1 MQWNYQAAVGMQI
14 TTTSLK
20 RTEKQSWCLCA
31 FKQDRGSP
39 PHSNFLRLG
48 CGMLVSPLQ
57 PLSQKAAGRDHTYHT
72 MNGFSRFSF
81 FSILICCYIQGMPPS
96 DREQRSTAFF
106 HTKDAEAGE
115 NAENKDF
122 KPPKPTPYFLHLQSS
137 ERANLSA
144 RADASGMKPNSP

>member
-1 MQWNYQAAVGMQI
+1 MSGVKKVLLPIWSLCKQLLSMVRHSGLLLQNSFQGGNYANMQWNYQAAVGMQI

-20 RTEKQSWCLCA
+20 CTEKQSWCLCA

-72 MNGFSRFSF
+72 MNGFSRFCF

-96 DREQRSTAFF
+96 DRKQRSTAFF
-106 HTKDAEAGE
+106 HTK
-115 NAENKDF
+115 
-122 KPPKPTPYFLHLQSS
+122 
-137 ERANLSA
+137 ERC
-144 RADASGMKPNSP
+144 